1 MRTLQFGRFL
11 FVMMVSAGLSHPALA
26 QDLDVTQS
34 SVLDFGSILDA
45 AGSVTLGTGGFI
57 TADPDAIH
65 LGGSV
70 QAGVYVITG
79 GPNCLI
85 SIDTTESETNFL
97 KILDFTSIPADLGAA
112 TIGSDGTL
120 TLTLGAS
127 LEAKDEAAVGFDWPL
142 SHSVKVSYGGSC
154 SGNSVEVFFDGRVD
168 VLQALGLSETTQLDF
183 GTVVDQDGTIT
194 LDLSDSISSDPGG
207 ISLGGI
213 IASGVYNC
221 TGTPNTTVSVTPM
234 GSTSAGLTIGNFTSS
249 EPSLLTVSLGG
260 TGSKNITLCAD
271 LTINSASASPG
282 LDQPLSFTIT
292 VNYN

>member
-1 MRTLQFGRFL
+1 MRTLHFGRFL
-11 FVMMVSAGLSHPALA
+11 FVMAVSAGLSHFALA

-85 SIDTTESETNFL
+85 SIDTTESEANFL
-97 KILDFTSIPADLGAA
+97 KILNFTSIPADLGAA

-194 LDLSDSISSDPGG
+194 LDLSNSISSDPGG

-234 GSTSAGLTIGNFTSS
+234 GSTSAGLTIGTFTSS

-260 TGSKNITLCAD
+260 TGSKNITLGAD